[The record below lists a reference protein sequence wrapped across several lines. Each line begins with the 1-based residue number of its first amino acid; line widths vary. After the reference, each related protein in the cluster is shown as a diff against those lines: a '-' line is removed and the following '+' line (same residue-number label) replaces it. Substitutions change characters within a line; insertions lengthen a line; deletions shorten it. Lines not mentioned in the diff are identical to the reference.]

1 MSVGRVVTAA
11 LIMAGAAFGS
21 PIEAGQKAIQIGVQL
36 PLSGDRAA
44 VGRAIKSGVEMAVEA
59 VNQEGGIGGVPVEV
73 IYEDDRDTE
82 QGAREALKKLVQD
95 HRVVAVV
102 GELFS
107 RYVIACLEIV
117 EQAGV
122 PYLTGGTSP
131 RTTEQT
137 RWIFR
142 VGASDAVLAD
152 LLARYAVGDLKL
164 NKLALLHDQ
173 TGIHNARAEMVVKV
187 LKERYGIE
195 PVVRAGWKPGDRDF
209 TPQLSQIKAHPVQA
223 ILALGETGE
232 GGPFLRQVKA
242 LGLQAQVIAHRDFG
256 TKQALEET
264 GGAAEG
270 VVIVTEYIPALQGPE
285 RQAWARAYQERYGTE
300 ANVISA
306 QYYDAVSLL
315 AEAAKRGGA
324 NREGV
329 RLGLEQLKA
338 FRGVMAD
345 YTFDAKRNGVHRLYV
360 AEITAGRPTLVTIL
374 EESL

>member
-1 MSVGRVVTAA
+1 MSVGRAVAAA
-11 LIMAGAAFGS
+11 LIIVGAAFGS

-44 VGRAIKSGVEMAVEA
+44 VGRAIKSGVAMAVEA

-82 QGAREALKKLVQD
+82 QGAREALGKLVQD
-95 HRVVAVV
+95 HRVMAVI

-107 RYVIACLEIV
+107 RYVMASREIV

-164 NKLALLHDQ
+164 NKLAILHDQ

-195 PVVRAGWKPGDRDF
+195 PLVRAGWKPGDRDF
-209 TPQLSQIKAHPVQA
+209 TAQLSQIKGTSVQA

-232 GGPFLRQVKA
+232 GGSFLRWVKA

-256 TKQALEET
+256 TKRALDEA

-270 VVIVTEYIPALQGPE
+270 VVIMTEYIPALQEPE

-324 NREGV
+324 NREGL

-345 YTFDAKRNGVHRLYV
+345 YTFDAKRNGVHRFYV
-360 AEITAGRPTLVTIL
+360 VRITEGKPTLVTIL